1 MQNGSG
7 GFKCSKG
14 IRFAEPGAPGHSRV
28 RGSPAT
34 IFFRWLK
41 PERCTILFCFVQS
54 TPFKNASGQNRFDEF
69 TRYIRQAEIAA
80 LGFDGESLVIDAEQ
94 MQQGRVKIVDGDDVF
109 NRVVTEVV
117 G

>member
-1 MQNGSG
+1 MQNGSAE
-7 GFKCSKG
+7 FLCSKG
-14 IRFAEPGAPGHSRV
+14 MRFAEPGAPGHSRV
-28 RGSPAT
+28 RGSPTT

-94 MQQGRVKIVDGDDVF
+94 VQQGRVKIVDGDDVF